1 MEYSAIPRRRG
12 HLRTVK
18 GKNLFMDMKKVMI
31 SIKGS
36 QRYENNEA
44 DAIELITD
52 GEYQYSESG
61 VTTFTYMESEL
72 TGLEGT
78 RTSFTISPD
87 TVTMQRE
94 GKQNSRMVFEEGK
107 KHLFLYDTPYGAAT
121 MGVNTHRISSALSEK
136 GGDMEI
142 DYILDFEHSVI
153 GHNKFKINIRE
164 TRA

>member
-1 MEYSAIPRRRG
+1 MIPQLYSNGLVIY
-12 HLRTVK
+12 
-18 GKNLFMDMKKVMI
+18 MKKVMI

-36 QRYENNEA
+36 QRYVDSEA

-52 GEYQYSESG
+52 GEYAYSENG

-78 RTSFTISPD
+78 RTSFTVSPEV
-87 TVTMQRE
+87 VTMQRE
-94 GKQNSRMVFEEGK
+94 GKLNNRMVFEEGK

-121 MGVNTHRISSALSEK
+121 MGVNTNRIASALGEW

-142 DYILDFEHSVI
+142 DYVLDFEHTVI
-153 GHNKFKINIRE
+153 GRNTFRINIRE
-164 TRA
+164 AGAGGGARV